1 MESSEVVEGQAS
13 SLTSSATS
21 DSDTSSLV
29 ETWTLVD
36 KEEAKHVRWKT
47 IRVVASNTNERYF
60 QEDSEEILSHHE
72 EEKGLDDKVPIG
84 EYLPRYNP
92 PRNQV
97 FTSYDRRFECDPFS
111 VFLAN
116 ISITIRF

>member
-36 KEEAKHVRWKT
+36 KEEAKHVRWKQKEQCAKME
-47 IRVVASNTNERYF
+47 VARNTNERYF
-60 QEDSEEILSHHE
+60 QEDSEELLSQHE
-72 EEKGLDDKVPIG
+72 EEKGVDEKVTIG
-84 EYLPRYNP
+84 E
-92 PRNQV
+92 
-97 FTSYDRRFECDPFS
+97 
-111 VFLAN
+111 
-116 ISITIRF
+116 

>member
-36 KEEAKHVRWKT
+36 KEEAKHVRWEI
-47 IRVVASNTNERYF
+47 IRVVHKMEVACITNERYF
-60 QEDSEEILSHHE
+60 QEDNEELLSQHE
-72 EEKGLDDKVPIG
+72 EEKGLDEKVPIG
-84 EYLPRYNP
+84 E
-92 PRNQV
+92 
-97 FTSYDRRFECDPFS
+97 
-111 VFLAN
+111 
-116 ISITIRF
+116 

>member
-36 KEEAKHVRWKT
+36 KEEAKHVRREI
-47 IRVVASNTNERYF
+47 IRVVHKMEVAGNTNERYF
-60 QEDSEEILSHHE
+60 QEDSEELLSQHE
-72 EEKGLDDKVPIG
+72 EEKGLDEKVPIG
-84 EYLPRYNP
+84 K
-92 PRNQV
+92 
-97 FTSYDRRFECDPFS
+97 
-111 VFLAN
+111 
-116 ISITIRF
+116 

>member
-36 KEEAKHVRWKT
+36 KEEAKHVRWE
-47 IRVVASNTNERYF
+47 RVIVVRKMEVASNTNERHF
-60 QEDSEEILSHHE
+60 QEDNEELMSQHE

-84 EYLPRYNP
+84 E
-92 PRNQV
+92 
-97 FTSYDRRFECDPFS
+97 
-111 VFLAN
+111 
-116 ISITIRF
+116 

>member
-36 KEEAKHVRWKT
+36 KEEAKHVRWKQKELSAKMEVT
-47 IRVVASNTNERYF
+47 RNTNERYF
-60 QEDSEEILSHHE
+60 QEDNEELLSQHE
-72 EEKGLDDKVPIG
+72 EEKGLDEKVPIG
-84 EYLPRYNP
+84 E
-92 PRNQV
+92 
-97 FTSYDRRFECDPFS
+97 
-111 VFLAN
+111 
-116 ISITIRF
+116 

>member
-36 KEEAKHVRWKT
+36 KEEAKHVRWEI
-47 IRVVASNTNERYF
+47 IRVVRKN
-60 QEDSEEILSHHE
+60 
-72 EEKGLDDKVPIG
+72 GG
-84 EYLPRYNP
+84 G
-92 PRNQV
+92 
-97 FTSYDRRFECDPFS
+97 
-111 VFLAN
+111 
-116 ISITIRF
+116 

>member
-1 MESSEVVEGQAS
+1 MESSDVVEGQAS

-84 EYLPRYNP
+84 E
-92 PRNQV
+92 
-97 FTSYDRRFECDPFS
+97 
-111 VFLAN
+111 
-116 ISITIRF
+116 